1 MAKETRLQFTPPPPP
16 GADLEALAL
25 WARRMTV
32 LLPSYLNRMQ
42 QVMMTAFLQTY
53 DVGVPIPEGQVTSKL
68 ENQTDLTDS
77 AGEIS

>member
-53 DVGVPIPEGQVTSKL
+53 DLGVPVPGDQTTVELEGQ
-68 ENQTDLTDS
+68 TDITES
-77 AGEIS
+77 AGEID